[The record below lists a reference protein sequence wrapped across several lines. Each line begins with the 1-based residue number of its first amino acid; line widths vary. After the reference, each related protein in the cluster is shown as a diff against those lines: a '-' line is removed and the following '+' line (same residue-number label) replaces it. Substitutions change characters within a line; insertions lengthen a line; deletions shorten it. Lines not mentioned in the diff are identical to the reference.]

1 MIHIIIMI
9 EDSSIMIDNLVTM
22 IVVVRHQDP
31 SAMINIEI
39 VLVHS
44 MMINSSIVVI
54 ILAHSMINS
63 IEITLV
69 HSVINVIVPFTIIN
83 NHITIKIDHPDPLFL
98 IITETLRVMTMKT
111 WEVTQ
116 LQSMKKMTGWITPM
130 IQCQN
135 AKIPGKIHDV
145 TQEVVVEDLEMIQ
158 GVLGKDIFTLFKTM
172 K

>member
-1 MIHIIIMI
+1 MI
-9 EDSSIMIDNLVTM
+9 EDSSIMIDNPVTM

-31 SAMINIEI
+31 SAM
-39 VLVHS
+39 
-44 MMINSSIVVI
+44 
-54 ILAHSMINS
+54 
-63 IEITLV
+63 
-69 HSVINVIVPFTIIN
+69 VINEIVPFTIIN

-98 IITETLRVMTMKT
+98 IITEILRVMTMKT

-130 IQCQN
+130 IQCRN

-158 GVLGKDIFTLFKTM
+158 GVLVLIEMIPGNPARKKLK
-172 K
+172 KKKKNECWK

>member
-1 MIHIIIMI
+1 MIK
-9 EDSSIMIDNLVTM
+9 
-22 IVVVRHQDP
+22 
-31 SAMINIEI
+31 IEI
-39 VLVHS
+39 VLLS

-69 HSVINVIVPFTIIN
+69 HLVINVIVPFTIIN

-111 WEVTQ
+111 WKVTQ

-158 GVLGKDIFTLFKTM
+158 GVLVPIEMIPGNPVRKKLK